1 MVITEP
7 KEKGPLAGMRVIDIG
22 TMVAGPVAATLL
34 ADFGAEVIKVEQ
46 PGRGDTLR
54 QLGPF
59 AGGESLWWSVD
70 GRNKKSI
77 TLDLRQAEGQRIL
90 KELIKKSDALV
101 ENFRPGTL
109 GRWNIAWED
118 LEPINPQLVML
129 SVSGYGQ
136 TGPYSSRAGY
146 DRMALA
152 FGGLLNITG
161 YPDRPPVRPGAAMAD
176 YQTALFGAFGMMVAL
191 YNRDVSGGK
200 GQQIDLALFESVFR
214 FTESMVTAYEKLG
227 LKRERTG
234 NLNIAAGAGDHFET
248 IDGRYIALTVPSDR
262 MYRRIAEAIPAL
274 DEDGRFGTFDGRVA
288 NVDAC
293 NQIIGDWIK
302 SLPVPEVCRI
312 LDEKGLAYSLI
323 YSIEEIVADPHYAAR
338 DTIISVESPKLGTL
352 KMSAVQPKL
361 TGTPAPAVQAAPEL
375 GAHTDEVLRNILGM
389 SDGQI
394 DELRTSGII

>member
-1 MVITEP
+1 MER
-7 KEKGPLAGMRVIDIG
+7 KEAGPLAGMRVIDIG

-59 AGGESLWWSVD
+59 ADGESLWWNID

-77 TLDLRQAEGQRIL
+77 TLDLRQPEGQRVL
-90 KELIKKSDALV
+90 KELVRNADLLV

-109 GRWNIAWED
+109 ERWNLSWAE
-118 LEPINPQLVML
+118 LERVNPQLIML

-136 TGPYSSRAGY
+136 TGPYASRAGY

-176 YQTALFGAFGMMVAL
+176 YQTALFGAFGAMVAL
-191 YNRDVSGGK
+191 YNRDARGGK
-200 GQQIDLALFESVFR
+200 GQQIDLSLYESVFR
-214 FTESMVTAYEKLG
+214 FTESMVTAYDKLG

-234 NLNIAAGAGDHFET
+234 NINIAAGPGDHFET
-248 IDGRYIALTVPSDR
+248 IDGRYIALTIPSDR
-262 MYRRIAEAIPAL
+262 MFRRMCEAIPELAT
-274 DEDGRFGTFDGRVA
+274 DERFTTHGKRIDNIDG
-288 NVDAC
+288 C

-302 SLPVPEVCRI
+302 SLPVPDVCKI
-312 LDEKGLAYSLI
+312 LDEKGLAYGII
-323 YSIEEIVADPHYAAR
+323 YSIEDIVADPHYEAR
-338 DTIISVESPKLGTL
+338 GTIIDVESATLGTL
-352 KMSAVQPKL
+352 KMSAVHPRL
-361 TGTPAPAVQAAPEL
+361 NGTPAPAVQSAPAL
-375 GAHTDEVLRNILGM
+375 GEHTDEVLRDIAGL
-389 SDGQI
+389 SDEQI
-394 DELRTSGII
+394 AELRRSGIV

>member
-1 MVITEP
+1 MEPTEA
-7 KEKGPLAGMRVIDIG
+7 GPLAGMRVIDIG

-59 AGGESLWWSVD
+59 ADGESLWWNVD

-77 TLDLRQAEGQRIL
+77 TLDLRQTEGQRIL
-90 KELIKKSDALV
+90 KELLRHSDGLV

-109 GRWNIAWED
+109 ERWNLAWEE
-118 LEPINPQLVML
+118 LERVNPRLVML

-136 TGPYSSRAGY
+136 TGPYASRAGY

-191 YNRDVSGGK
+191 YNRDVRGGK
-200 GQQIDLALFESVFR
+200 GQQIDLALYESVFR
-214 FTESMVTAYEKLG
+214 FTESMVMAYEKLG

-234 NLNIAAGAGDHFET
+234 NINIAAGAGDHFET
-248 IDGRYIALTVPSDR
+248 IDGRYIALTIPSDR
-262 MYRRIAEAIPAL
+262 MYRRMAEAVPELAQ
-274 DEDGRFGTFDGRVA
+274 DDRFTTHEGRVA

-293 NQIIGDWIK
+293 NKIVGDWIK

-312 LDEKGLAYSLI
+312 LDEKGLAYGVI
-323 YSIEEIVADPHYAAR
+323 YSIEDIVADPHYEAR
-338 DTIISVESPKLGTL
+338 GTIISVESPKLGEL

-361 TGTPAPAVQAAPEL
+361 NGRPAPAVKAARYL
-375 GAHTDEVLRNILGM
+375 GAETDEILLEILGF
-389 SDGQI
+389 SAGQI
-394 DELRTSGII
+394 AELRGSGII